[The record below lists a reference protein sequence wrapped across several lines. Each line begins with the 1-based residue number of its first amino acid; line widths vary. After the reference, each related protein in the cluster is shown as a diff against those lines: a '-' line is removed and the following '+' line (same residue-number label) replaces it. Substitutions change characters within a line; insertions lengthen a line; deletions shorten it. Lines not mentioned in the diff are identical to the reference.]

1 MIRLQALS
9 FYRTLGLALSTSF
22 YLAGLFSPNNA
33 LAAEQI
39 NFKYQSVRESLSV
52 QELSEFATAG
62 KASPKLEVYLKL
74 SRVEPKQIRQT
85 LANEVSISPA
95 ALEQYLD
102 SWTGKLVL
110 DEVSQIIQTS
120 SGQASK
126 QALRSAL
133 LLSTAKD
140 NKFSLIEVFQN
151 YPVAQLEID
160 IDRLIQTDKRINNPS

>member
-1 MIRLQALS
+1 MCLQFPS
-9 FYRTLGLALSTSF
+9 FYRTFGLALSTSF
-22 YLAGLFSPNNA
+22 CLAGLFSNNSA
-33 LAAEQI
+33 SAAERI
-39 NFKYQSVRESLSV
+39 NFKYQSLRESLSV

-74 SRVEPKQIRQT
+74 SRVDPKQIRQT

-95 ALEQYLD
+95 ALEQYLN

-110 DEVSQIIQTS
+110 DEVSQIIQTGS

-133 LLSTAKD
+133 VLSTTKD

-151 YPVAQLEID
+151 YSVAQVEIECGS
-160 IDRLIQTDKRINNPS
+160 LNPD

>member
-1 MIRLQALS
+1 MRLQFPS
-9 FYRTLGLALSTSF
+9 FYRTFGLALSTSF
-22 YLAGLFSPNNA
+22 CLAGLFSNNSA
-33 LAAEQI
+33 SAAERI
-39 NFKYQSVRESLSV
+39 NFKYQSLRESLSV

-74 SRVEPKQIRQT
+74 SRVDPKQIRQT

-95 ALEQYLD
+95 ALEQYLN

-110 DEVSQIIQTS
+110 DEVSQIIQTGS

-133 LLSTAKD
+133 VLSTTKD
-140 NKFSLIEVFQN
+140 HKFSLIEVFQN
-151 YPVAQLEID
+151 YSVGQVEID
-160 IDRLIQTDKRINNPS
+160 VDRLIQTDKRINK